1 MSKVVDQKVVEMRFD
16 NGQFEKGVSQSM
28 SSLDKLKA
36 SLNGFGGN
44 FGTGLNS
51 LSGNFGQFTSTIGE
65 GSRAFSAFEE
75 IGVGALRRIGEMA
88 VNAGQSIVQNLVN
101 NLKSGYNRYEEMM
114 KSTQTIM
121 YATRNEWED
130 QGEQMEYVNDQIT
143 KLQWYT
149 DETSYNL
156 SDMTSN
162 VGKFIAA
169 GIPLED
175 AVSNMMGIASWAAI
189 SGQNAEAASRAMYN
203 LSQAMGQ
210 GALTM
215 VDWRSIENANMATR
229 EFKQIAIE
237 TGLEFGKIWEGSDG
251 LLYTF
256 DQYGKEM
263 EITVDNFRSTLS
275 GKWLDS
281 EVLSA
286 TLDKYGEFAVVLNE
300 YVNATGMTTTEWIQ
314 MIDGAIEQGVNDL
327 PDFGDEIQNFMRDY
341 VTSLDVDPEM
351 FDLVW
356 EGVKTL
362 SDEYYELGR
371 AAFKAGQESK
381 TLTDSLDYTKDALA
395 TAYNNI
401 FQAIIGDYL
410 ESKEVWT
417 QFSEMLYT
425 WLVEPVEEFRDM
437 LMEVKAY
444 GGFDH
449 LKNAL
454 LTIYD
459 TVTTIKQTVS
469 DTINGVLE
477 KYHIGNK
484 ARSLL
489 DILIKIDE
497 FAQSISL
504 QDWVWGSDIENITT
518 AAETLGRVIAKLL
531 MDLDT
536 IKRSAKKAW
545 ETVFPKK
552 DTLVGSFTDKLVE
565 AADALEKWFDAFRM
579 NPENADKITEIFEN
593 FLTVI
598 KNVGDTISSIGKTI
612 KDAWDMI
619 FPKKEGPD
627 ADTIIDKVHG
637 FSESLANLSEKFKMT
652 DEKADMLKRTFAGVF
667 AVVDI
672 FKQLFLSIVNAFSK
686 GDGEVTDFT
695 EAILK
700 VTSAIGDWIVGVRD
714 WLAENDTFNEV
725 VGAIADFIK
734 NIPTYVNEASQALTG
749 MDFGDAMK
757 ELWENIKNI
766 GSGIKD
772 FFSMFGSNKE
782 EVEGASET
790 ISEVSGAVETV
801 QETCEQA
808 QPTIQKLL
816 DMFKENTD
824 TSGFKWPESL
834 EEIGEAGKTGGVIAI
849 LAGVAAII
857 WKFVASMGGLDKN
870 VKKIGKSI
878 SYMFTSVGD
887 AAKALKKNIQA
898 QTFKTIA
905 TAILEVAAAIF
916 ILALLDQDQMLIA
929 SGVIVA
935 MFFMLAKTF
944 ETLQNVKTDEKKL
957 AQIKKILGVLEVII
971 ATLIGGIFLMATQA
985 GMGEIVVAGAIIAI
999 LLVEIMGFLALIDQ
1013 IKVDKRKVENV
1024 SKVIQQVCLLILA
1037 MGVSLMLATA
1047 VGNWKQIAAAG
1058 ATMFLMLLAILA
1070 FIQEI
1075 DKVKVTKAQAANL
1088 AVVMDEICKVL
1099 LAMGA
1104 ALLIATIGGADWK
1117 QIAAAGVA
1125 MGIMMLAVAAALKIM
1140 PNKKT
1145 VNEAAEAMAIASIA
1159 FVLMGAALLVATA
1172 GGADW
1177 KQLGAAGLVMSVM
1190 MIALA
1195 AAFRI
1200 MPDGATI
1207 IEKAAALLIASVG
1220 LVAIGLALR
1229 VLAGMKLEEIGVALL
1244 ALAGGLAAVLIAG
1257 AVATYIGPGL
1267 MAIGIA
1273 MALIGASALMAGTGM
1288 WLFASA
1294 LSMLFNLD
1302 ASGIDTMIAAL
1313 GAFFDEFP
1321 AFMTKVGEGILAFIQ
1336 VFSDNSTAIYNM
1348 FVSMATLLV
1357 DAYRA
1362 IMPQVV
1368 AAVTETIIAVVQ
1380 AYRTVTPL
1388 LIAAF
1393 TETIILLLESART
1406 ILPELMIF
1414 LTELF
1419 YEIDAFIRT
1428 TAPQMVDTVFYVLTL
1443 LLDGLNVWLRDNLPK
1458 LRELINF
1465 VIQEGCNSIRET
1477 SFIIGSTAVD
1487 TLIDALNIILERIG
1501 EITSIAVQIG
1511 IQVVLGVLD
1520 GFSEQIDD
1528 IIDAGAKFVISL
1540 INGIAD
1546 GIDKYAKEIK
1556 DAMDHLA
1563 TSLKNAFCLFLGI
1576 DPNSKSSKSSI
1587 FSGFGENIMQGLI
1600 DGINSLLDKA
1610 KETITNVATSVS
1622 DWFKDVLKIES
1633 PSKVFASFGKY
1644 IDQGLAKGLTKNVN
1658 LVEEATGEVS
1668 NATLKGMSDIISDIS
1683 RLVEDGIDAEPTIT
1697 PVLDLSNVREGFS
1710 TLDDLMLAR
1719 RSTDMAIRND
1729 DLMLT
1734 RISPEERINNMLSD
1748 LKASVDNNNRSPM
1761 TQTNTFNID
1770 GAKDPKLIADEVSSI
1785 IQNQVDRRN
1794 AIWA

>member
-44 FGTGLNS
+44 FGSGVNS
-51 LSGNFGQFTSTIGE
+51 LSGNFGQLTSTIGE

-88 VNAGQSIVQNLVN
+88 ADLSRNALQNLLN
-101 NLKSGYNRYEEMM
+101 NFKAGFGRYEEMM
-114 KSTQTIM
+114 QATQTIM
-121 YATRNEWED
+121 YATRNDWED

-162 VGKFIAA
+162 VGKFISA
-169 GIPLED
+169 GIPLDD
-175 AVSNMMGIASWAAI
+175 AVTNMMGIASWAAI

-237 TGLEFGKIWEGSDG
+237 TGIEFGKIWEGADG
-251 LLYTF
+251 LLYTY
-256 DQYGKEM
+256 DQNMKEI
-263 EITVDNFRSTLS
+263 EINVDNFRTTLA

-281 EVLSA
+281 DVLSA
-286 TLDKYGEFAVVLNE
+286 TLDKYGAFAVTLNR
-300 YVNATGMTTTEWIQ
+300 YVEGLGITTTE
-314 MIDGAIEQGVNDL
+314 MIGYVDEALEKGIGDMTVDDMDEMNALLDSIAKEAKIDAEDVELFSEAIVQL
-327 PDFGDEIQNFMRDY
+327 SADE
-341 VTSLDVDPEM
+341 
-351 FDLVW
+351 
-356 EGVKTL
+356 
-362 SDEYYELGR
+362 YELGR

-381 TLTDSLDYTKDALA
+381 TLHDSLDYTKDALA

-401 FQAIIGDYL
+401 FQSIIGDYL

-454 LTIYD
+454 LTIYE

-469 DTINGVLE
+469 DTINGILE

-489 DILIKIDE
+489 DILIKVDE
-497 FAQSISL
+497 TAQKFSL
-504 QDWVWGSDIENITT
+504 KTWGLAGSDLVNITR
-518 AAETLGRVIAKLL
+518 AAENVGQILAELS
-531 MDLDT
+531 MDFDI

-545 ETVFPKK
+545 EAVFPAKETK
-552 DTLVGSFTDKLVE
+552 AGEFTNSLE
-565 AADALEKWFDAFRM
+565 QATRALKKWFEAFRM

-637 FSESLANLSEKFKMT
+637 FSESLLNLSEKFKMT

-700 VTSAIGDWIVGVRD
+700 VTSAIGDWLVGVRD

-929 SGVIVA
+929 AGVIVA

-957 AQIKKILGVLEVII
+957 KQIKKILGVLEVII
-971 ATLIGGIFLMATQA
+971 ATLIGGIFLLATQA
-985 GMGEIVVAGAIIAI
+985 GMGEVVVAGAIIAI
-999 LLVEIMGFLALIDQ
+999 LLVEVMGFLALIDQ
-1013 IKVDKRKVENV
+1013 INADESKVANV

-1037 MGVSLMLATA
+1037 MGVSLLLATA

-1058 ATMFLMLLAILA
+1058 ATMFLMLLAIFA
-1070 FIQEI
+1070 FIQEL

-1104 ALLIATIGGADWK
+1104 ALLI
-1117 QIAAAGVA
+1117 
-1125 MGIMMLAVAAALKIM
+1125 
-1140 PNKKT
+1140 
-1145 VNEAAEAMAIASIA
+1145 
-1159 FVLMGAALLVATA
+1159 
-1172 GGADW
+1172 
-1177 KQLGAAGLVMSVM
+1177 
-1190 MIALA
+1190 
-1195 AAFRI
+1195 
-1200 MPDGATI
+1200 
-1207 IEKAAALLIASVG
+1207 
-1220 LVAIGLALR
+1220 
-1229 VLAGMKLEEIGVALL
+1229 
-1244 ALAGGLAAVLIAG
+1244 
-1257 AVATYIGPGL
+1257 
-1267 MAIGIA
+1267 
-1273 MALIGASALMAGTGM
+1273 
-1288 WLFASA
+1288 
-1294 LSMLFNLD
+1294 
-1302 ASGIDTMIAAL
+1302 
-1313 GAFFDEFP
+1313 
-1321 AFMTKVGEGILAFIQ
+1321 
-1336 VFSDNSTAIYNM
+1336 
-1348 FVSMATLLV
+1348 
-1357 DAYRA
+1357 
-1362 IMPQVV
+1362 
-1368 AAVTETIIAVVQ
+1368 
-1380 AYRTVTPL
+1380 
-1388 LIAAF
+1388 
-1393 TETIILLLESART
+1393 
-1406 ILPELMIF
+1406 
-1414 LTELF
+1414 
-1419 YEIDAFIRT
+1419 
-1428 TAPQMVDTVFYVLTL
+1428 
-1443 LLDGLNVWLRDNLPK
+1443 
-1458 LRELINF
+1458 
-1465 VIQEGCNSIRET
+1465 
-1477 SFIIGSTAVD
+1477 
-1487 TLIDALNIILERIG
+1487 
-1501 EITSIAVQIG
+1501 
-1511 IQVVLGVLD
+1511 
-1520 GFSEQIDD
+1520 
-1528 IIDAGAKFVISL
+1528 
-1540 INGIAD
+1540 
-1546 GIDKYAKEIK
+1546 
-1556 DAMDHLA
+1556 
-1563 TSLKNAFCLFLGI
+1563 
-1576 DPNSKSSKSSI
+1576 
-1587 FSGFGENIMQGLI
+1587 
-1600 DGINSLLDKA
+1600 
-1610 KETITNVATSVS
+1610 
-1622 DWFKDVLKIES
+1622 
-1633 PSKVFASFGKY
+1633 
-1644 IDQGLAKGLTKNVN
+1644 
-1658 LVEEATGEVS
+1658 
-1668 NATLKGMSDIISDIS
+1668 
-1683 RLVEDGIDAEPTIT
+1683 RLVTVGYGWPCYGWNDACY
-1697 PVLDLSNVREGFS
+1697 GC
-1710 TLDDLMLAR
+1710 
-1719 RSTDMAIRND
+1719 
-1729 DLMLT
+1729 
-1734 RISPEERINNMLSD
+1734 
-1748 LKASVDNNNRSPM
+1748 
-1761 TQTNTFNID
+1761 
-1770 GAKDPKLIADEVSSI
+1770 SI
-1785 IQNQVDRRN
+1785 
-1794 AIWA
+1794 